1 MKLNILSAKEVL
13 SVGLLAGFVLLGGS
27 NASAHEYSRDY
38 SAHPLRILAYP
49 AHAAGIIL
57 EYAIARPIHAIA
69 SQDDIDVLVGHQ
81 ASVSD
86 EASHFEWAH
95 GDGTKSIAD
104 ERAILRGAN
113 TYEAQPEEVAVEVE
127 TFTFQ
132 AAPAVEVTEEPV
144 ALNAEEVEEVLTE
157 EVPAEP
163 VATTEATEV
172 PASLP
177 ATGESTSDAAS
188 KPAPV
193 VPLN

>member
-1 MKLNILSAKEVL
+1 MKLNVLSAKNVL
-13 SVGLLAGFVLLGGS
+13 SVSLLAGFVLLGGS
-27 NASAHEYSRDY
+27 TASANEYSRDY

-49 AHAAGIIL
+49 AHVAGIIL
-57 EYAIARPIHAIA
+57 EYAIARPIHALV
-69 SQDDIDVLVGHQ
+69 SQDNIDVLVGHQ

-104 ERAILRGAN
+104 ERALLRGAN
-113 TYEAQPEEVAVEVE
+113 TYESQPEEVAVEVE
-127 TFTFQ
+127 TYTFQ
-132 AAPAVEVTEEPV
+132 SAPVEEVTEEPV

-163 VATTEATEV
+163 LATTEEPEAPAELPTSEEV
-172 PASLP
+172 N
-177 ATGESTSDAAS
+177 SDAAT